1 MFAQAGD
8 VAPDAVGRL
17 ALREAPLRAVKL
29 QLLLP
34 RSDGPGGVA
43 PQLAENGQRLQRVD
57 IARRGLLCQGAA
69 VIALCRIIV
78 LQLRRQIAER
88 QADEPFVRESLLHL
102 SPAGTRLFHAPLGTQ
117 NFPAVERHAV
127 AVVHAGHLDKI
138 VPRLRQAAVRDEVV
152 EQPEVAARVIRV
164 RRDEF
169 AVIGDTPGVIVHAP
183 VAKRAAGRL
192 AELAVG
198 VLLRRADGKR
208 LPGIFRRQRVV
219 LLRLMVVQLGAQA
232 PAAAGA
238 VARLDARL
246 QKALGPLQLG
256 LRQQAAVPDPVLDAI
271 ELVVVRQAEQL
282 VERDAKEDGDVRQ
295 ELDVRRRRARLP

>member
-1 MFAQAGD
+1 MRREYVIRFRDLIIPQNLAAFCYRYARVHLLSPLPWLSEAFLTGC
-8 VAPDAVGRL
+8 VPAFLA
-17 ALREAPLRAVKL
+17 ALRPNSALASACCSASSRLSLHKL
-29 QLLLP
+29 AIFEGIVNVF
-34 RSDGPGGVA
+34 SDG
-43 PQLAENGQRLQRVD
+43 RT
-57 IARRGLLCQGAA
+57 I
-69 VIALCRIIV
+69 
-78 LQLRRQIAER
+78 
-88 QADEPFVRESLLHL
+88 
-102 SPAGTRLFHAPLGTQ
+102 
-117 NFPAVERHAV
+117 
-127 AVVHAGHLDKI
+127 HAGHFGKI
-138 VPRLRQAAVRDEVV
+138 GLCLRQAAVRDEVV

-169 AVIGDTPGVIVHAP
+169 AVIGDTQGVIVHAP

-198 VLLRRADGKR
+198 ILLRRTDGKR
-208 LPGIFRRQRVV
+208 LSGIFRRQRVV

-256 LRQQAAVPDPVLDAI
+256 LRQQTAVPDLVLDAV
-271 ELVVVRQAEQL
+271 ELIVVRQAEQL

-295 ELDVRRRRARLP
+295 ELDVRRRRAGIT

>member
-43 PQLAENGQRLQRVD
+43 PQLAEDGQRLQRVD

-69 VIALCRIIV
+69 VIAFGRVIV

-102 SPAGTRLFHAPLGTQ
+102 SPAGTRLVQAALRSQ
-117 NFPAVERHAV
+117 NFSAVERHTV
-127 AVVHAGHLDKI
+127 AVVHTGHLDKI

-152 EQPEVAARVIRV
+152 EQPEIAARVIRV

-169 AVIGDTPGVIVHAP
+169 AVIGDAPGVVVHAP
-183 VAKRAAGRL
+183 VGKRAAGRL

-198 VLLRRADGKR
+198 VLLRRTDGKR
-208 LPGIFRRQRVV
+208 LSGIFRRQRVV

-246 QKALGPLQLG
+246 QEALGPLQLG
-256 LRQQAAVPDPVLDAI
+256 LRQQTAVPDPVLDAV
-271 ELVVVRQAEQL
+271 ELIVVRQAEQL

-295 ELDVRRRRARLP
+295 ELDVRRRRAGIT

>member
-17 ALREAPLRAVKL
+17 ALREVPLRAVKL

-69 VIALCRIIV
+69 VIALCRVIV
-78 LQLRRQIAER
+78 LLLRRQIAER
-88 QADEPFVRESLLHL
+88 QADEPFVREARLHFG
-102 SPAGTRLFHAPLGTQ
+102 PAGARLGHAALRPQ

-127 AVVHAGHLDKI
+127 AAVHAGHLDKI

-152 EQPEVAARVIRV
+152 EQPEIATRIIRM

-169 AVIGDTPGVIVHAP
+169 AVIGDAPGVVGHAT

-208 LPGIFRRQRVV
+208 LSGIFRRQRVV

-256 LRQQAAVPDPVLDAI
+256 LRQQTAVPDPVLDAV
-271 ELVVVRQAEQL
+271 ELIVVRQAEQL
-282 VERDAKEDGDVRQ
+282 VKRNTEENSNIRQ
-295 ELDVRRRRARLP
+295 ELDVRRRRAGIT

>member
-43 PQLAENGQRLQRVD
+43 PQLAEDGQRLQRID
-57 IARRGLLCQGAA
+57 IARRGLLRQGAA
-69 VIALCRIIV
+69 VIALCRVIV

-88 QADEPFVRESLLHL
+88 QADEPFVREARLHFG
-102 SPAGTRLFHAPLGTQ
+102 PAGARLVQSALRPQ

-127 AVVHAGHLDKI
+127 AVVHAGHFGKI
-138 VPRLRQAAVRDEVV
+138 GLCLRQAAVRDEVV
-152 EQPEVAARVIRV
+152 EQPEIAARVIRV

-169 AVIGDTPGVIVHAP
+169 AVIGDTQGVIVHAP

-198 VLLRRADGKR
+198 VLLRRTDGKR
-208 LPGIFRRQRVV
+208 LSGIFRRQRMV

-232 PAAAGA
+232 PAAARA

-246 QKALGPLQLG
+246 QEALSPLQLG
-256 LRQQAAVPDPVLDAI
+256 LRQQTAVPDPVLDAV

-295 ELDVRRRRARLP
+295 ELDVRRRRAGIT